1 MKTPVL
7 RFPFLIIPLQGDV
20 PGRRPVPMGENREDP
35 EKLLESIEEI
45 KLHTGASEEK
55 MSKLVKKIGLL
66 ESALDEFLET
76 PGKQDNLEDFFERF
90 IPVLDNLRFLR
101 RAVEDSGDEEWKK
114 GIEMFYRK
122 LFNFFLEFGF
132 EPSAQIGMTFDPA
145 RHESVETA
153 VNPDLPPGSLAEV
166 LLDGWTYK
174 GRVLRYAKVVV
185 VSHEAAASPGDV

>member
-1 MKTPVL
+1 MKTPVP
-7 RFPFLIIPLQGDV
+7 RFPFLIVPLQGDV
-20 PGRRPVPMGENREDP
+20 PDRRPAPPGENREDL

-55 MSKLVKKIGLL
+55 ISKLVKKTGLL

-101 RAVEDSGDEEWKK
+101 RAVEDSGDDEWKK

-132 EPSAQIGMTFDPA
+132 EPSAQIGMAFDPS

-153 VNPDLPPGSLAEV
+153 INPDLPPGSLAEV

-185 VSHEAAASPGDV
+185 VKE

>member
-1 MKTPVL
+1 MKTPVP
-7 RFPFLIIPLQGDV
+7 RFPFLIVPLQGDV
-20 PGRRPVPMGENREDP
+20 PGRQPVPPGENREDL
-35 EKLLESIEEI
+35 EKLLERLDEI
-45 KLHTGASEEK
+45 KFHTGASEEK

-101 RAVEDSGDEEWKK
+101 RALEDSGDEEWKK

-132 EPSAQIGMTFDPA
+132 EPSAQTGMNFDPA

-153 VNPDLPPGSLAEV
+153 VNPDLPPGSLAEI
-166 LLDGWTYK
+166 LLEGWTYK

>member
-1 MKTPVL
+1 MKTPVP
-7 RFPFLIIPLQGDV
+7 RFPFLIVPLQGDV
-20 PGRRPVPMGENREDP
+20 PGRRPVPAGENREDL
-35 EKLLESIEEI
+35 EKLLESLDEI

-76 PGKQDNLEDFFERF
+76 SGEQDNLEDFFQRF
-90 IPVLDNLRFLR
+90 IPVLDNFRFLR

-122 LFNFFLEFGF
+122 LFNFFLEYGF
-132 EPSAQIGMTFDPA
+132 EPSAQIGMVFDPS

-153 VNPDLPPGSLAEV
+153 VNPDLTPGFLAEV

-185 VSHEAAASPGDV
+185 VKE